1 MDYDEFQAE
10 AETSMRTLADALFKI
25 GADIDE
31 CVDDTTTAGKLVHK
45 ACVQMQTAFEALTR
59 HIKALTDADIIEE
72 EEEEED
78 EEEEEAE

>member
-10 AETSMRTLADALFKI
+10 AEVSMKALSEALFKV

-31 CVDDTTTAGKLVHK
+31 CVDDTTTTGKAVHK

-72 EEEEED
+72 EEEEGEED
-78 EEEEEAE
+78 EEEV